1 MVSLCR
7 DWLLFRASMSTN
19 ETALHK
25 WTQAETRDNIHRR
38 VVCVGMT
45 GAFLIYKL
53 LKRWQGVWKFIDLRL
68 DLSAR
73 CRVVAIGFLVR
84 VPAKRQLRSL
94 SCIKNEIFASW
105 TFFIRRSITLDLFAP
120 ALLTVKPRANYA
132 VVVYFSP
139 RPFTDRVT
147 QENANNHSRH
157 VSNFVI

>member
-1 MVSLCR
+1 
-7 DWLLFRASMSTN
+7 MSTN
-19 ETALHK
+19 ETALNINEHK
-25 WTQAETRDNIHRR
+25 LKPETTFTDLW
-38 VVCVGMT
+38 CVLVWPELS
-45 GAFLIYKL
+45 LIFKL
-53 LKRWQGVWKFIDLRL
+53 LKWWQGVWKFIDLRR

-139 RPFTDRVT
+139 RPFTDRVAHKKT
-147 QENANNHSRH
+147 KIVTADMCLILISARCISH
-157 VSNFVI
+157 